1 MKSTLLFTHDNRL
14 KNRPVSFKEVDE
26 QALHAIV
33 QAAVNVE
40 LFTIPLYMTSLY
52 SLQGMHE
59 MNSKG
64 NDFYLGRTW
73 PGMAATANP
82 TTDNEKAFNAVFSV
96 FVAEMLHL
104 QIISNLAKVV
114 GYEPKFTCEP
124 LQNEETYAWKCYG
137 DDKTVLPHIL
147 DFEDCVEPFNKIKVK
162 TGPMNLEQM
171 ELFLAIEETEGDAEK
186 VLDPDKSA
194 KYSQKAPFDNWKP
207 GTDLPWF
214 GSIGNMYLQLWNY
227 LSITYTDG
235 VTLWD
240 IVFEK
245 GKVNGGPAVQKEIF
259 NPERIDPAVKPH
271 PIADVD
277 DCDAKDAGDDEYPHI
292 ATSIQNTE
300 SEAALLD
307 AMNMINGI
315 TDQGEGGGV
324 IKEILERMNKNKSAN
339 APMNLSAVQEQFRPS
354 CPVLKNKYPSY
365 TATGA
370 DAPSAKADARH
381 TFGKMDHFETFGFVK
396 KLIEKGDITTWDQ
409 WHAAG
414 NSWSAE
420 SLQTAVYNPAHNPQ
434 LPASADIAGALN
446 RLKLDDTADGK
457 NFQLFSR
464 ASTGAIAGV
473 TKVLNDYFKNPKT
486 KFPYPSMGG
495 SGDRMSICWAVFG
508 KAPDISL
515 GVTSPDDKPIDRAEH
530 LYHACQG
537 MSLDDT
543 LKDDPET
550 CATTAIYHT
559 CKGSNDCKTE
569 GGCGFVQLTTGGGLC
584 GGKATAFYKTQ
595 PGWLDANAAL
605 PFSPPADNAC
615 KTLGGCAVPISAS
628 QMYPALK
635 DGEEYRMQLYD
646 FGDKPGFKQKSFRI
660 LEYEKGELV
669 YDVAWKAYRAVLEK
683 RGLPVPE
690 KPKPSD
696 LRLAFP
702 PST

>member
-1 MKSTLLFTHDNRL
+1 MKSTLLFAHDNRL
-14 KNRPVSFKEVDE
+14 KNRPVSFKEIDE

-59 MNSKG
+59 INSKG
-64 NDFYLGRTW
+64 NNFYEGRIW

-82 TTDNEKAFNAVFSV
+82 QTANEKAFNAVFSV

-104 QIISNLAKVV
+104 QIISNLAKVI
-114 GYEPKFTCEP
+114 GYDPKFTCEP
-124 LQNEETYAWKCYG
+124 LQDEKTYAWKCYG
-137 DDKTVLPHIL
+137 DDKTILPHIL
-147 DFEDCVEPFNKIKVK
+147 DFEDCIAPYNKIKVK
-162 TGPMNLEQM
+162 TGAMTVEQLH
-171 ELFLAIEETEGDAEK
+171 LFLAIEETEHDAEE
-186 VLDPDKSA
+186 VLDPEKIS
-194 KYSQKAPFDNWKP
+194 KYSEKAPFDNWKP
-207 GTDLPWF
+207 GADLPWF

-235 VTLWD
+235 ITLWD

-245 GKVNGGPAVQKEIF
+245 GKVDSAPAVQKEIF
-259 NPERIDPAVKPH
+259 NPERIEPKPH
-271 PIADVD
+271 PDPLD
-277 DCDAKDAGDDEYPHI
+277 PGSDEYPGI
-292 ATSIQNTE
+292 ATSIQHTA

-324 IKEILERMNKNKSAN
+324 IKEILDRMNKSKGAN
-339 APMNLSAVQEQFRPS
+339 EHVNLNIVQDQFRPS
-354 CPVLKNKYPSY
+354 CPVLRNKYPSY
-365 TATGA
+365 TASGA
-370 DAPSAKADARH
+370 DAPSAKADARDQ
-381 TFGKMDHFETFGFVK
+381 FGKKDHFETFTFVLG
-396 KLIEKGDITTWDQ
+396 LIKEGGIVTWDQ
-409 WHAAG
+409 WHAQG
-414 NSWSAE
+414 NSWAAE
-420 SLQTAVYNPAHNPQ
+420 SLQTAVYDPAHNPQ

-446 RLKLDDTADGK
+446 RLKLNDTAEEA
-457 NFQLFSR
+457 NFDLFSR

-473 TKVLNDYFKNPKT
+473 TKVLNDYFKTPKA

-495 SGDRMSICWAVFG
+495 SGDRMSICWAIFG
-508 KAPDISL
+508 KAPNIGLGIS
-515 GVTSPDDKPIDRAEH
+515 SPLDPPIDRTEH

-537 MSLDDT
+537 MTLDDT
-543 LKDDPET
+543 LKDDPEK
-550 CATTAIYHT
+550 CATTGVYHT

-569 GGCGFVQLTTGGGLC
+569 GGCGFVQTTKGGGIC
-584 GGKATAFYKTQ
+584 GVSLAAFYKTQ
-595 PGWLDANAAL
+595 PGWPEANNL
-605 PFSPPADNAC
+605 LFSPPADNAC
-615 KTLGGCAVPISAS
+615 KALGGCAVPISAS
-628 QMYPALK
+628 QMYPELK
-635 DGEEYRMQLYD
+635 EGDEYRMRLYD
-646 FGDKPGFKQKSFRI
+646 FGDKPGFNQKSFGV
-660 LEYEKGELV
+660 LDYEKGELV

>member
-14 KNRPVSFKEVDE
+14 KDRPVSFKEIDE

-59 MNSKG
+59 INSKG
-64 NDFYLGRTW
+64 NNFYEGRIW
-73 PGMAATANP
+73 PGMAATAKP
-82 TTDNEKAFNAVFSV
+82 QTANEKAFNAVFSV

-104 QIISNLAKVV
+104 QIISNLAKVI
-114 GYEPKFTCEP
+114 GYDPKFTCEP
-124 LQNEETYAWKCYG
+124 LQDEETYAWKCYG
-137 DDKTVLPHIL
+137 DDKTILPHIL
-147 DFEDCVEPFNKIKVK
+147 DFEDCIAPYNQIKVK
-162 TGPMNLEQM
+162 TGAMNVEQLH
-171 ELFLAIEETEGDAEK
+171 LFLAIEQTENDAEK
-186 VLDPDKSA
+186 VLNPEKIS
-194 KYSQKAPFDNWKP
+194 KYSEKAPFDNWKP

-235 VTLWD
+235 TTLWD

-245 GKVNGGPAVQKEIF
+245 GKVGSDPAVQKEIF
-259 NPERIDPAVKPH
+259 NPERMEPKPH
-271 PIADVD
+271 PDPLD
-277 DCDAKDAGDDEYPHI
+277 PGSDEYPGI
-292 ATSIQNTE
+292 ATSIQNTA

-324 IKEILERMNKNKSAN
+324 IKEMLDRMNKSKSAN
-339 APMNLSAVQEQFRPS
+339 EHINLDIVQDQFRPS
-354 CPVLKNKYPSY
+354 CPVLRNKYPSY
-365 TATGA
+365 TASGA
-370 DAPSAKADARH
+370 DAPSAKADARDQ
-381 TFGKMDHFETFGFVK
+381 FGKMDHFETFAFVLG
-396 KLIEKGDITTWDQ
+396 LIKEGGIVTWDQ
-409 WHAAG
+409 WHAQG
-414 NSWSAE
+414 NSWTAE
-420 SLQTAVYNPAHNPQ
+420 SLQTAVYDPAHNPQ

-446 RLKLDDTADGK
+446 RLKLNDTAEGA
-457 NFQLFSR
+457 NFDLFSR

-495 SGDRMSICWAVFG
+495 SGDRMSICWAIFG
-508 KAPDISL
+508 KAPNIGLGIS
-515 GVTSPDDKPIDRAEH
+515 SPLDPPIDRTEH

-543 LKDDPET
+543 LKDDPEK
-550 CATTAIYHT
+550 CATTGVYHT

-569 GGCGFVQLTTGGGLC
+569 GGCGFVQTTKGGGIC
-584 GGKATAFYKTQ
+584 GASLAAFYKTQ
-595 PGWLDANAAL
+595 PGWPEANNL
-605 PFSPPADNAC
+605 LFSPPADNAC
-615 KTLGGCAVPISAS
+615 KALGGCAVPISAS
-628 QMYPALK
+628 QMYPELK
-635 DGEEYRMQLYD
+635 EGDEYRMQLYD
-646 FGDKPGFKQKSFRI
+646 FGDKPGFNPKSFDV
-660 LEYEKGELV
+660 LDYEKGELV

>member
-1 MKSTLLFTHDNRL
+1 MKSTLLFTHDDRL
-14 KNRPVSFKEVDE
+14 KNRPVAFKEVDE
-26 QALHAIV
+26 QALHVIV

-52 SLQGMHE
+52 SLQGVHE
-59 MNSKG
+59 INSKG
-64 NDFYLGRTW
+64 NNFYQGRVW
-73 PGMAATANP
+73 PGMAVTANP
-82 TTDNEKAFNAVFSV
+82 KTANEQAFNAVFSV

-114 GYEPKFTCEP
+114 GYDPKFTSEP
-124 LQNEETYAWKCYG
+124 LQDEETYAWKCYG
-137 DDKTVLPHIL
+137 DDKTILPHIL
-147 DFEDCVEPFNKIKVK
+147 DFEDCIAPYNRIKVK
-162 TGPMNLEQM
+162 TGAMNIEQLH
-171 ELFLAIEETEGDAEK
+171 LFLAIEQTENDAEK
-186 VLDPDKSA
+186 VIDPEKIS
-194 KYSQKAPFDNWKP
+194 KYSEKAPFDNWKP

-235 VTLWD
+235 TTLWD
-240 IVFEK
+240 IIFEK
-245 GKVNGGPAVQKEIF
+245 GKVAGGPAVQKEVF
-259 NPERIDPAVKPH
+259 NPERIDPAPH
-271 PIADVD
+271 PDPLD
-277 DCDAKDAGDDEYPHI
+277 PGSDEYPGI
-292 ATSIQNTE
+292 ATSIQNIE

-324 IKEILERMNKNKSAN
+324 IKQILDRMKKGKNAN
-339 APMNLSAVQEQFRPS
+339 EQVNLDAVQDQFRPS
-354 CPVLKNKYPSY
+354 CPVMRNKYPSY
-365 TATGA
+365 TASGG
-370 DAPSAKADARH
+370 DAPSAQADARDK
-381 TFGKMDHFETFGFVK
+381 FGKMDHFETFAFVLG
-396 KLIEKGDITTWDQ
+396 LIKDGGIVTWDQ

-414 NSWSAE
+414 NSWTAE
-420 SLQTAVYNPAHNPQ
+420 LLQTAVYDPAHNPQ
-434 LPASADIAGALN
+434 LPASAAIAGALN
-446 RLKLDDTADGK
+446 RLKLNDTPDGK
-457 NFQLFSR
+457 NFDLFSR

-473 TKVLNDYFKNPKT
+473 TKVLNDYFKTKGT

-508 KAPDISL
+508 KTPNIGL
-515 GVTSPDDKPIDRAEH
+515 GIYSPLEPPIDRSEH

-543 LKDDPET
+543 LKDDPEK
-550 CATTAIYHT
+550 CATTGIYHA

-569 GGCGFVQLTTGGGLC
+569 GGCGFVQKTTGGGIC

-595 PGWLDANAAL
+595 PGWPDTNAL

-628 QMYPALK
+628 QMYPAVK

-646 FGDKPGFKQKSFRI
+646 FADKPGFKPKSFGI
-660 LEYEKGELV
+660 LDYEKGELV

-690 KPKPSD
+690 KPEPSD

>member
-1 MKSTLLFTHDNRL
+1 MKSTLLFTHDDRL

-59 MNSKG
+59 INSKG
-64 NDFYLGRTW
+64 NNFYLGRTW
-73 PGMAATANP
+73 PGMAATAKP
-82 TTDNEKAFNAVFSV
+82 ATANEKAFNAVFSV

-104 QIISNLAKVV
+104 QIVSNLAKVI

-124 LQNEETYAWKCYG
+124 LQDEQTYAWKCYG

-147 DFEDCVEPFNKIKVK
+147 DFKDCIAPFDKVKVK
-162 TGPMNLEQM
+162 TGAMNKEQVR
-171 ELFLAIEETEGDAEK
+171 LFLAIEQTETDAEK
-186 VLDPDKSA
+186 VLDPDKIA
-194 KYSQKAPFDNWKP
+194 KYSEKAPFDNWKP
-207 GTDLPWF
+207 GTDLPLF

-245 GKVNGGPAVQKEIF
+245 GKAGSDVALQKEIF
-259 NPERIDPAVKPH
+259 NPERLNPKLAPDP
-271 PIADVD
+271 
-277 DCDAKDAGDDEYPHI
+277 KDPGDDEYPGI

-324 IKEILERMNKNKSAN
+324 IKQILDRMNKSRGAHEHV
-339 APMNLSAVQEQFRPS
+339 NLSVVQDQFRPS
-354 CPVLKNKYPSY
+354 CPVLKNKYPSF

-370 DAPSAKADARH
+370 DAPSAKADARD
-381 TFGKMDHFETFGFVK
+381 TFGKMDHFETFAFVMN
-396 KLIEKGDITTWDQ
+396 LLMEGQIETWDQ
-409 WHAAG
+409 WHAKG

-420 SLQTAVYNPAHNPQ
+420 SLQTAAYDPTHNPQ
-434 LPASADIAGALN
+434 LPPSGDIAGALN
-446 RLKLDDTADGK
+446 RLKLNDTANAK
-457 NFQLFSR
+457 NFELFSR

-486 KFPYPSMGG
+486 QFPYPSMGG
-495 SGDRMSICWAVFG
+495 SGDRMSICWAIFG

-515 GVTSPDDKPIDRAEH
+515 GVTSPDDKPIDRTQH

-537 MSLDDT
+537 MSLDDV
-543 LKDDPET
+543 LKDNPET

-569 GGCGFVQLTTGGGLC
+569 GGCGFVQKTTGGGLC

-595 PGWLDANAAL
+595 PGWPAANAL

-615 KTLGGCAVPISAS
+615 KALGGCAVPISAS
-628 QMYPALK
+628 QMYPAVK

-646 FGDKPGFKQKSFRI
+646 FGDKPGFKPKSFGI
-660 LEYEKGELV
+660 LDYEKGELV